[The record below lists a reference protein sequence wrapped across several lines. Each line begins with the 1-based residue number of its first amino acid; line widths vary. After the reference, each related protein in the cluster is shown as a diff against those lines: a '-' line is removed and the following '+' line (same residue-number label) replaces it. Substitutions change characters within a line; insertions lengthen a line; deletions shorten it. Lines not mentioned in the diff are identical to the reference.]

1 MLQLAA
7 HSNAARS
14 LNAAEKDLFLQNW
27 SVDCPDDIDLFNSAI
42 VDLFAL
48 AINVPDDGID
58 DLL

>member
-7 HSNAARS
+7 HSDATRS

-27 SVDCPDDIDLFNSAI
+27 SVDSPDDIDLFNSAI
-42 VDLFAL
+42 VDLFTFV
-48 AINVPDDGID
+48 IDVPDDGID

>member
-14 LNAAEKDLFLQNW
+14 LNVAEKDLFLQNW
-27 SVDCPDDIDLFNSAI
+27 SVDSPDDIDLFNSAI

-48 AINVPDDGID
+48 AINVPDDGLD